1 MDRKTIAI
9 LVACF
14 ALLMLWPKLVSTIYP
29 PKPLPPGMTN
39 TVVAATLSANTN
51 AATATAAA
59 PPATAPVAPV
69 AAAVPPRPLF
79 DTNAP
84 EQTLTIS
91 NANARYIFTTRGGG
105 LKLVELSRFPE
116 SFSTLRKKRTG
127 AEDVATLNTGAPLPV
142 GALLDAAAALGDGNY
157 ELTRTA
163 TGARAEKVL
172 PSGLTIVKNFD
183 LGTNYLVTTTVR
195 IENRGAQPFLLPA
208 RELVVGTATPLGPQD
223 KGQFVSVMWYNGAK
237 ANETANQAWFA
248 NTSFM
253 GCITGKKEPRFLY
266 RDGQSNVVWATA
278 HNQFFALTAMPETP
292 AENILVRPVAL
303 PHFSENEAADRAN
316 NTPAPQGYET
326 AFAYPAMTLAAG
338 QAVEHKINLFAGPK
352 EYRTLASIAARFD
365 NNADLVMGY
374 GGFFGGVAK
383 VLLLA
388 MNWLHDFIRLPYG
401 WAIIAITIII
411 KLIFWPLTAASTRSM
426 KRMAALQPEMKAI
439 QAKYKDDPL
448 KMNKKTMEFMKEH
461 KVSPLGGCLPM
472 LIQIPVFIGFYRM
485 IQSAIELRGA
495 SFLWIGD
502 LAQPDTLFII
512 PGLGQFPFI
521 GIPGVGLPFN
531 LLPLLMGAT
540 QIWQMSLTPPSP
552 GMDPAQQ
559 KIMKYMPLMFIVILY
574 NFSAGLALYWT
585 VQNLL
590 TIAQTKLTKTEPAV
604 EIIPPAK
611 RK

>member
-1 MDRKTIAI
+1 MDRKTITV

-39 TVVAATLSANTN
+39 TVVAAALSASTN
-51 AATATAAA
+51 ANAVTPAAQPAATAA
-59 PPATAPVAPV
+59 VAPV
-69 AAAVPPRPLF
+69 AARPLF
-79 DTNAP
+79 DTTAP

-91 NANARYIFTTRGGG
+91 NANARYIFTSHGGG

-116 SFSTLRKKRTG
+116 SFSTVRKKRTG
-127 AEDVATLNTGAPLPV
+127 AEDVATLNEGAPLPV
-142 GALLDAAAALGDGNY
+142 GALLDSGAAQGDGDY
-157 ELTRTA
+157 QLTKTA
-163 TGARAEKVL
+163 TGVRAEKVL
-172 PSGLTIVKNFD
+172 PNGLAVIKNFD

-223 KGQFVSVMWYNGAK
+223 KGQFVSVMWYDGAN
-237 ANETANQAWFA
+237 ANEKANQAWFA
-248 NTSFM
+248 NTSLM
-253 GCITGKKEPRFLY
+253 GCVTGKKEPRFIY
-266 RDGQSNVVWATA
+266 RDGQSNVVWTAA
-278 HNQFFALTAMPETP
+278 HNQFFSVIAMPETP
-292 AENILVRPVAL
+292 AENIVVRPVTL
-303 PHFSENEAADRAN
+303 PHFRENEAIDRAN
-316 NTPAPQGYET
+316 NIPAPQGYET
-326 AFAYPAMTLAAG
+326 TFAYPAVTLAAG
-338 QAVEHKINLFAGPK
+338 QAVEQRINLFAGPK
-352 EYRTLASIAARFD
+352 EYRTLASIAGRFD

-388 MNWLHDFIRLPYG
+388 MNWIHDFIRLPYG
-401 WAIIAITIII
+401 WAIIAITVII

-426 KRMAALQPEMKAI
+426 KRMQSLQPEMKAI

-448 KMNKKTMEFMKEH
+448 KMNKKTMEFMKAH

-472 LIQIPVFIGFYRM
+472 LIQIPVFMGFYRM

-502 LAQPDTLFII
+502 LAQPDTLFVIS
-512 PGLGQFPFI
+512 GLGQFPFI

-531 LLPLLMGAT
+531 LLPLIMGAT
-540 QIWQMSLTPPSP
+540 QLWQARLTPPSP

-559 KIMKYMPLMFIVILY
+559 KMMRYMPLMFIVILY

-590 TIAQTKLTKTEPAV
+590 TIAQTKLTKTAPAV
-604 EIIPPAK
+604 EIIPPVK

>member
-39 TVVAATLSANTN
+39 TVVAATLSANSNT
-51 AATATAAA
+51 ATTTATAQ
-59 PPATAPVAPV
+59 PVATSGAP
-69 AAAVPPRPLF
+69 AAAVPPQPLF

-84 EQTLTIS
+84 EQTLSIS
-91 NANARYIFTTRGGG
+91 NANARYVFTSRGGG

-116 SFSTLRKKRTG
+116 SFSTVRKKRTG
-127 AEDVATLNTGAPLPV
+127 AEDVATLNEGAPLPV
-142 GALLDAAAALGDGNY
+142 GTLRDDGTTQGDGVFA
-157 ELTRTA
+157 LTRTA
-163 TGARAEKVL
+163 TGVRAEKVL
-172 PSGLTIVKNFD
+172 PNGLTIVKNFD

-195 IENRGAQPFLLPA
+195 IENHGAQPVLLPA
-208 RELVVGTATPLGPQD
+208 RELVIGTATPLGPQD

-237 ANETANQAWFA
+237 PNETASQAWFA
-248 NTSFM
+248 NTSLM
-253 GCITGKKEPRFLY
+253 GCVTGKREPRFIY
-266 RDGQSNVVWATA
+266 RDGQSNVVWAAA
-278 HNQFFALTAMPETP
+278 HNQFFSLIAMPETP
-292 AENILVRPVAL
+292 AENIIVRPVTL
-303 PHFSENEAADRAN
+303 PRFTENETPERASL
-316 NTPAPQGYET
+316 PAPQGYET
-326 AFAYPAMTLAAG
+326 AFAYPAVTLAAG
-338 QAVEHKINLFAGPK
+338 QAVEQKVNLFAGPK

-388 MNWLHDFIRLPYG
+388 MNWIHDVFHFGYG
-401 WAIIAITIII
+401 LAIITITVLI
-411 KLIFWPLTAASTRSM
+411 KVIFWPLTAASTRSM
-426 KRMAALQPEMKAI
+426 KRMQALQPQMNAI
-439 QAKYKDDPL
+439 KEKYKDDPL

-472 LIQIPVFIGFYRM
+472 LIQIPVFMGFYRM

-502 LAQPDTLFII
+502 LAQPDTLFVI
-512 PGLGQFPFI
+512 PGLGGFPFI

-540 QIWQMSLTPPSP
+540 QLWQARLTPPSP

-559 KIMKYMPLMFIVILY
+559 KMMRYMPLMFIVILY

-590 TIAQTKLTKTEPAV
+590 TIAQTKLTKTRPEV
-604 EIIPPAK
+604 EIIHPAK

>member
-39 TVVAATLSANTN
+39 TVVAASLSASTN
-51 AATATAAA
+51 AAAAATASAQTA
-59 PPATAPVAPV
+59 APVAP
-69 AAAVPPRPLF
+69 AAAAARPLF
-79 DTNAP
+79 DTTAP

-91 NANARYIFTTRGGG
+91 NADARYTFTSRGGG
-105 LKLVELSRFPE
+105 LKLIELSHFPK
-116 SFSTLRKKRTG
+116 SFSTVRKKRTG
-127 AEDVATLNTGAPLPV
+127 AEDVTTLNEGAPLAV
-142 GALLDAAAALGDGNY
+142 GALLDDGTAQGDGNY
-157 ELTRTA
+157 DLTRTA
-163 TGARAEKVL
+163 TGVRAEKVL
-172 PSGLTIVKNFD
+172 PSGLSIIKNFD
-183 LGTNYLVTTTVR
+183 LGTNYLVTTSVR

-223 KGQFVSVMWYNGAK
+223 NGQFVSVMWYDGTK

-253 GCITGKKEPRFLY
+253 GCVTGKKEPRFIY
-266 RDGQSNVVWATA
+266 RDGQSNVVWTAA
-278 HNQFFALTAMPETP
+278 HNQFFSLIAIPETP
-292 AENILVRPVAL
+292 AENIVVRPVAL
-303 PHFSENEAADRAN
+303 PRFSGNKTPELAN
-316 NTPAPQGYET
+316 SPAPQGYET
-326 AFAYPAMTLAAG
+326 AFAYPAVTLAAG
-338 QAVEHKINLFAGPK
+338 QTVEQRINLFAGPK

-388 MNWLHDFIRLPYG
+388 MNWIHDFFRLPYG

-426 KRMAALQPEMKAI
+426 KRMSALQPQMKAI

-472 LIQIPVFIGFYRM
+472 LIQIPVFMGFYRM

-502 LAQPDTLFII
+502 LAQPDTLFVI
-512 PGLGQFPFI
+512 PGLGVVPFI
-521 GIPGVGLPFN
+521 GIPGIGLPFN

-540 QIWQMSLTPPSP
+540 QVWQMSLTPPSP

-590 TIAQTKLTKTEPAV
+590 SILQTKLTKTEPLV
-604 EIIPPAK
+604 QIIPPATK